1 MALYSL
7 KGEQLQPLDAA
18 GYPEQDLENW
28 LERNPTVLADGEP
41 LLVIG
46 RQVPTEAGPIDLLA
60 LNAAGDLV
68 VIELKRGRT
77 PREAIAQALDYLS
90 VVEDWD
96 PELISTTAQQYLRA
110 AGSTLSTV
118 DEALAEMN
126 TPDGE
131 EEDAEQAPAE
141 VRLNA
146 RQHVFVVAQEI
157 SPALRRIANLLNRKG
172 LLVRCV
178 EFRRYLGSDG
188 TSLADVSTV
197 VRPEDVGGG
206 SDGPRTRWTLE
217 TFRDELEAQ
226 IGDDDRSL
234 QVAQRLLEFAESQD
248 SAGSGRLTMGTS
260 RTGTAVYRCPRP
272 AGPPVSFFGLTARG
286 ELGIFYSDIRRKV
299 DAQTYD
305 GVIADLA
312 SIPTFADIKDQVGR
326 GQRGFGLQRVA
337 LYPINGAFRKPD
349 ELDRF
354 LNAVRRF
361 GDHVKSAPSR
371 GAE

>member
-1 MALYSL
+1 MALYSF

-28 LERNPTVLADGEP
+28 LERNPRVLADGEP

-60 LNAAGDLV
+60 LNATGDLV
-68 VIELKRGRT
+68 IIELKRGRT

-96 PELISTTAQQYLRA
+96 PELIGTTAQQYLRA
-110 AGSTLSTV
+110 SGSTASTV
-118 DEALAEMN
+118 DEALAETN
-126 TPDGE
+126 APVAE
-131 EEDAEQAPAE
+131 EEDAEQVLAE
-141 VRLNA
+141 IHLNT

-157 SPALRRIANLLNRKG
+157 SPALRRIANFLNRRG

-178 EFRRYLGSDG
+178 EFRRYLGDG

-206 SDGPRTRWTLE
+206 SGVGRTKWTLE
-217 TFRDELEAQ
+217 TFGDELEAQ

-234 QVAQRLLEFAESQD
+234 QVAQRLLEFADSQE
-248 SAGSGRLTMGTS
+248 SGRLTMGTG
-260 RTGTAVYRCPRP
+260 RTGTAVYRCPRLSG
-272 AGPPVSFFGLTARG
+272 APVSCFGLTSKG
-286 ELGIFYSDIRRKV
+286 ELGIFYGDIRRKM
-299 DAQTYD
+299 DTQTHD
-305 GVIADLA
+305 DFIADLTA
-312 SIPTFADIKDQVGR
+312 IPTFADIKDQVDR
-326 GQRGFGLQRVA
+326 EQRGFGLQRVA
-337 LYPINGAFRKPD
+337 LYPINAALREPD

-354 LNAVRRF
+354 LDAVRRF
-361 GDHVKSAPSR
+361 GEHVKSAASR